1 MIQGTPE
8 ATKYSGGIDAVRKI
22 LKVDGVRGLY
32 RGFGMSVMTYSP
44 SSAIWW
50 GSYGAS
56 QRLIWK

>member
-32 RGFGMSVMTYSP
+32 RGFGMSVM
-44 SSAIWW
+44 WW